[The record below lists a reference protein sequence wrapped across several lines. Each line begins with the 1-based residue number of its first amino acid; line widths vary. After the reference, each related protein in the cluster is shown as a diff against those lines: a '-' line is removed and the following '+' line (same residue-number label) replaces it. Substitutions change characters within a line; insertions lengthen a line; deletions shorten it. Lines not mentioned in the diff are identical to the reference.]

1 MFEKQRKIANKLL
14 KSLVTE
20 YGWTNVGVFLKNWD
34 YLYSLNHYMFPKV
47 KRNLSNLFLNVT
59 AVSPKELTSGLHIT

>member
-1 MFEKQRKIANKLL
+1 M
-14 KSLVTE
+14 
-20 YGWTNVGVFLKNWD
+20 GVFLKDWD

-59 AVSPKELTSGLHIT
+59 AVFPKELTSGLHIT